1 VAESKLIIFDK
12 GRRTALD
19 DAELVAALCAR
30 DQRAY
35 TAAWIELGPMV
46 RRLVNRF
53 FGPGADTPDLSQEV
67 FLRLFRRIGELRN
80 PSGLRGFVVS
90 ICLGV
95 ARNELRRARVR
106 RWVRLTHTG
115 DLPDVP
121 AEPRDMEAREALRRL
136 YAILDLVSVQD
147 RSLFVARFFEKMEIA
162 EVAVTHGLSY
172 GTAKRHVA
180 RATIRVNRR
189 IERDP
194 LLARYLDLASA
205 RRAKTPPSGVEV
217 RAAVAAEAGGDF
229 LGGTDFSDGGDRM
242 DDADIEDSLDEFGHD
257 SREGL
262 RDDSRDDPKEKT

>member
-1 VAESKLIIFDK
+1 MAESKLIILDK
-12 GRRTALD
+12 GRRIALD
-19 DAELVAALCAR
+19 DAGLVAALRAH
-30 DQRAY
+30 DESAY

-106 RWVRLTHTG
+106 RWVRLTHSG
-115 DLPDVP
+115 DLPEVSTVP
-121 AEPRDMEAREALRRL
+121 QDMEAREALRRL
-136 YAILDLVSVQD
+136 YAILDLVSAQD

-180 RATIRVNRR
+180 RATMRVNRR

-194 LLARYLDLASA
+194 SLARYLDLASA
-205 RRAKTPPSGVEV
+205 RRSNTPPSGVDV
-217 RAAVAAEAGGDF
+217 RADAGAEAGPDF
-229 LGGTDFSDGGDRM
+229 LDGGDRL
-242 DDADIEDSLDEFGHD
+242 DDADFEDSQAESEQD
-257 SREGL
+257 L
-262 RDDSRDDPKEKT
+262 RDDLRDDLKETT

>member
-19 DAELVAALCAR
+19 DTELVAALRAH
-30 DQRAY
+30 DERAY

-46 RRLVNRF
+46 RRLVTRF
-53 FGPGADTPDLSQEV
+53 FGAGADTPDLSQEV

-95 ARNELRRARVR
+95 ARNELRRVRVR
-106 RWVRLTHTG
+106 RWVFLTPSG
-115 DLPDVP
+115 DLPDAPVAGP
-121 AEPRDMEAREALRRL
+121 DLEAREALRRL

-162 EVAVTHGLSY
+162 EVAAAHGLSY

-180 RATIRVNRR
+180 RATIRINRR

-205 RRAKTPPSGVEV
+205 QRADTPARGTRARAEV
-217 RAAVAAEAGGDF
+217 QADLSAAEPMD
-229 LGGTDFSDGGDRM
+229 DEMDDEM
-242 DDADIEDSLDEFGHD
+242 DDADQGDA
-257 SREGL
+257 
-262 RDDSRDDPKEKT
+262 RDDSGVQDSKEKT